1 MFLNFRVIYFVI
13 YEFFYFENGFV
24 IYFLDKVGNIRYE
37 EFIDGIFVFLN
48 SQWVRN
54 ICLEDVFK
62 DDRYVLW
69 LVVVLYVFYD

>member
-48 SQWVRN
+48 S
-54 ICLEDVFK
+54 
-62 DDRYVLW
+62 
-69 LVVVLYVFYD
+69 